1 MHLDLECASCHSSKQ
16 KDLYMITLTGIKNM
30 KNTCSKIICP
40 KCAYHIG
47 TLLDSI
53 LDKHDIDETLKDIE
67 NNLSQIYPTIR
78 LKKPKEQSE

>member
-1 MHLDLECASCHSSKQ
+1 MEFNLVCDYCHCSEQ
-16 KDLYMITLTGIKNM
+16 EDLYMITLTGIKNT

-53 LDKHDIDETLKDIE
+53 LDKRDIDETLKDIE
-67 NNLSQIYPTIR
+67 NNL
-78 LKKPKEQSE
+78 LED